1 MNHKEYVKH
10 FIEGLVEPQVF
21 FDDLMHN
28 NELYQWVQ
36 SIVAPSRLFHRCHI
50 TENAIGQNSHQLET
64 SSYDIRMYI
73 SFIRELCNGRRWCVY
88 YYMLLELVD
97 LWKGAFP
104 QEELQV
110 SDSIKERF
118 YDELEMI
125 PRYIGGREVYES
137 DILDEILDTVPRAF
151 SEEERKHQVLQLLK
165 NRFHLVN
172 GECPE
177 WQKEAEW
184 PLGVNGEPMRFFGQE
199 AIGSAVSYYFEDILT
214 KSIRTVTQSL

>member
-36 SIVAPSRLFHRCHI
+36 SIVAPSRLFHKCHI

-97 LWKGAFP
+97 LWKAAFP

-110 SDSIKERF
+110 SNGIKERF

-125 PRYIGGREVYES
+125 PRYIGGREVNDSGIIE
-137 DILDEILDTVPRAF
+137 DILSVVPRTI
-151 SEEERKHQVLQLLK
+151 SKEERKRQVLQLL
-165 NRFHLVN
+165 
-172 GECPE
+172 P
-177 WQKEAEW
+177 
-184 PLGVNGEPMRFFGQE
+184 
-199 AIGSAVSYYFEDILT
+199 T
-214 KSIRTVTQSL
+214 